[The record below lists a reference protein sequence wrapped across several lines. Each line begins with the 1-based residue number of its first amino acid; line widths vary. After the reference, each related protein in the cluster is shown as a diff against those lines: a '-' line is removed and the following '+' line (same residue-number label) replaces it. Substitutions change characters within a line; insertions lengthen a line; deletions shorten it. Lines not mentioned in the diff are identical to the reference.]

1 MLRKH
6 APLALVAVLGA
17 CSSGPQL
24 LPEPALSTDYAIYWT
39 VLEPLQRR
47 GRCIFVAAGLAAG
60 NRVAVRGR
68 HSAVAAQFPAPG
80 TTYLNG
86 AELEPLNVTVIPDSL
101 VPRVVL
107 QERHTVIRL
116 SQIQFNADS
125 SLAAVFRNFDCGVLC
140 GRTELLLM
148 KRDDARRW
156 SISRKI
162 ETMVR

>member
-1 MLRKH
+1 MLRTH
-6 APLALVAVLGA
+6 GPLTLVVALAA

-47 GRCIFVAAGLAAG
+47 GIFVAAGLAAG
-60 NRVAVRGR
+60 YRVAVRGR
-68 HSAVAAQFPAPG
+68 HSAVAAQFPAAG

-86 AELEPLNVTVIPDSL
+86 GELKPLNVTVIPDSL
-101 VPRVVL
+101 VPRVVF
-107 QERHTVIRL
+107 QERHTVISL

-125 SLAAVFRNFDCGVLC
+125 SLAAVFRGYDCGVLC

-148 KRDDARRW
+148 KRDDAGRW
-156 SISRKI
+156 SISRKV